1 MIIQLKPAILAL
13 TLAGCLAA
21 CGENKPTED
30 AVAEVAQAEPVRT
43 CESIRAQVVLLSER
57 NAATNINTIVKI
69 YDPKT
74 VKSEPSEIRC
84 SGRAMLSNA
93 EESTVHY
100 RAFQDADGEW
110 LIEFNDKPFEK

>member
-1 MIIQLKPAILAL
+1 MITKLKPVLLAVA
-13 TLAGCLAA
+13 LAGGLTG
-21 CGENKPTED
+21 CGDNKPAED
-30 AVAEVAQAEPVRT
+30 DAAEVAQAEPVRT